1 MDVQWLLGPEGPL
14 AAERAGR
21 YEDRPGQR
29 ALARAIEATIA
40 EGGVLLAE
48 VGTGTGKTLAYL
60 LPALLSGRRVVVSTA
75 SRALQDELW
84 RRELPLAERLLGE
97 AVQAALVKGLDNY
110 VCRRRLEL
118 WRGSGGPAE
127 AGQEA
132 AGALLAWTERTDA
145 GDRAELAALGE
156 AHPVWSQVVA
166 RHEERLGARCPFYER
181 CFVTRARRRA
191 EQARLVVTNHHLY
204 LADVQ
209 LRGEGPG
216 AQVLPDHDVVIFDE
230 AHRLERAATQFF
242 GAQVGRGALRR
253 LARDLQRALREGGAP
268 EGSAR
273 AAESALLEPLER
285 LLSALRTGPGEA
297 AGPGRLPLP
306 PEALQKGAAAEAL
319 GALREAVESLEELCR
334 SRAGEL
340 PAFAPL
346 SRRLRA
352 LGEQLA
358 RLEETAKGEQ
368 TAWLRTDAAGAPR
381 GLGASPVEVGDILRE
396 RIFERLHASVLLSA
410 TLSVR
415 GDFGYVRQRLG
426 LPQASPDG
434 DGDDARSSGAQDGP
448 FGLEGALGAAVREVA
463 IDSPFDFARQ
473 VALYLPTELPEP
485 REAGWLE
492 AAAEELRRLLALS
505 GGGAFVLSTSVQ
517 AMRRLA
523 ERVGPDVPGP
533 WWVQG
538 DAPKAELLERFREA
552 GNATLFATLSFWE
565 GVDVPGHALR
575 MVVLDKLPFEVPDD
589 AVVAARLRRC
599 RARGG
604 NPFREEQLP
613 AAALTL
619 RQGFGRLVRH
629 REDRGVVAVLDP
641 RLRRRGYGKWLLRSL
656 PPARRCHHFDALR
669 AFWQEAF
676 GRPAAEDVTHPV
688 PSGAAPAPTPPEGA

>member
-48 VGTGTGKTLAYL
+48 AGTGTGKTLAYL
-60 LPALLSGRRVVVSTA
+60 LPALLSGQRIVVSTA

-84 RRELPLAERLLGE
+84 RRGLPLAERLLGE
-97 AVQAALVKGLDNY
+97 PVEAALVKGLDNY

-118 WRGSGGPAE
+118 WRGTGGPTE
-127 AGQEA
+127 QPPA
-132 AGALLAWTERTDA
+132 ATGALLGWVEQTAS
-145 GDRAELAALGE
+145 GDRAELPALGE
-156 AHPVWSQVVA
+156 AHPLWQQVVA
-166 RHEERLGARCPFYER
+166 RHEERLGPRCPFYER

-191 EQARLVVTNHHLY
+191 EAARLVVTNHHLY

-216 AQVLPDHDVVIFDE
+216 AQVLPEHDVVIFDE

-242 GAQVGRGALRR
+242 GVQVTRGALRR
-253 LARDLQRALREGGAP
+253 LARDLQRALRENGAGEGGV
-268 EGSAR
+268 R
-273 AAESALLEPLER
+273 AVETSLLEPFER
-285 LLSALRTGPGEA
+285 LLAALLASRREARPGRIPLEPEQLRQGPG
-297 AGPGRLPLP
+297 
-306 PEALQKGAAAEAL
+306 AEAL
-319 GALREAVESLEELCR
+319 GTLREAAGALEELCR
-334 SRAGEL
+334 ARAGEQ

-352 LGEQLA
+352 LGEQLV
-358 RLEETAKGEQ
+358 RLEGAADGEQ
-368 TAWLRTDAAGAPR
+368 TAWLRTDAAGAPS

-415 GDFGYVRQRLG
+415 GDFRYVRQRLG
-426 LPQASPDG
+426 LPQPPRDEDG
-434 DGDDARSSGAQDGP
+434 DGAPPPDAQDEPLGP
-448 FGLEGALGAAVREVA
+448 EGALGVPVREIA
-463 IDSPFDFARQ
+463 IDSPFDFSRQ
-473 VALYLPTELPEP
+473 VALYLPAELPEP

-492 AAAEELRRLLALS
+492 AAADELRQLLALS

-517 AMRRLA
+517 AMRQLA
-523 ERVGPDVPGP
+523 ERVGPSAPGP
-533 WWVQG
+533 RWVQG

-552 GNATLFATLSFWE
+552 GDATLFATLSFWE

-575 MVVLDKLPFEVPDD
+575 LVVLDKLPFEVPDD

-656 PPARRCHHFDALR
+656 PPARRCHYFDALR
-669 AFWQEAF
+669 AFWDEAF
-676 GRPAAEDVTHPV
+676 GSAGAVGQEPTTPPAAAT
-688 PSGAAPAPTPPEGA
+688 APTRVEGA